1 MIHAFALGGLLYVLW
16 LLLSGYWTDP
26 LLLSL
31 GLGSAVLC
39 VLTALRMGIVDR
51 EGVPIRQ
58 AARAFTY
65 WPWLAWQV
73 VLSNISVAKIILNPK
88 LPISPTLAVV
98 PYTQKTDLGQV
109 IYANSITLTPGT
121 ISVDVAGDGILVH
134 ALEASGITDLEEGEM
149 DRRVTAFEGE
159 R

>member
-1 MIHAFALGGLLYVLW
+1 LIHKVALGVLLYVLW
-16 LLLSGYWTDP
+16 LLLSGYWTDG
-26 LLLSL
+26 LLLSFGVVSTL
-31 GLGSAVLC
+31 IC
-39 VLTALRMGIVDR
+39 VVAAARMGIVDR
-51 EGVPIRQ
+51 EGVPLRQ
-58 AARAFTY
+58 AIRAITY

-88 LPISPTLAVV
+88 LPISPTLAIV
-98 PYTQKTDLGQV
+98 PSSQKTDLGQV

-134 ALEASGITDLEEGEM
+134 ALEAGGIADLEGGEM

>member
-1 MIHAFALGGLLYVLW
+1 MIHAVALGGMLYVLW
-16 LLLSGYWTDP
+16 LLLSGYWTDG

-31 GLGSAVLC
+31 GAVSTVLC
-39 VLTALRMGIVDR
+39 VLTARRMGIVDR

-58 AARAFTY
+58 AIRAVTY

-73 VLSNISVAKIILNPK
+73 ILSNITVAKIILNPK
-88 LPISPTLAVV
+88 LPISPTLAIV

-109 IYANSITLTPGT
+109 IFANSITLTPGT
-121 ISVDVAGDGILVH
+121 ISVDMALDGILVH
-134 ALEASGITDLEEGEM
+134 ALEGSGIDDLMEGEM